1 MVDRGTIQRGPGLM
15 LRMRVVMRSA
25 WIQST
30 LNYEGMQNLGRLF
43 ALIPVAKWLLLSR
56 DEMTGFTTRHL
67 SYFNSNP
74 FVATLGLGAL
84 ARIETDSR
92 DAGGPDEGLIERM
105 SMRLSAPLGA
115 VGDKLF
121 WASIR
126 PQAALLGILVAMLW
140 GVWGAVAYVAC
151 FAVWSFIYRW
161 MGFQR
166 GWDLGLSVARAFKDE
181 WLRRPGL
188 WASSMASATAGFVLV
203 VLAGWSSGGDGAP
216 YDIVVFVLTGVS
228 GATWVSGGRRPTWA
242 LVLAMGW
249 VAVVSLLRY
258 LFTS

>member
-1 MVDRGTIQRGPGLM
+1 VI
-15 LRMRVVMRSA
+15 RSA

-43 ALIPVAKWLLLSR
+43 ALVPVARWLRLNR
-56 DEMTGFTTRHL
+56 DEMTSFTTRHL

-84 ARIETDSR
+84 ARIEVDNRET
-92 DAGGPDEGLIERM
+92 GGPEEGLIERM

-126 PQAALLGILVAMLW
+126 PQAALLGILVALFW
-140 GVWGAVAYVAC
+140 GIWGAAAYIAC
-151 FAVWSFIYRW
+151 FAVWSAVYRW
-161 MGFQR
+161 LCFQR
-166 GWDLGLSVARAFKDE
+166 GWDLGLSVARAFKAE
-181 WLRRPGL
+181 WLRKPGL
-188 WASSMASATAGFVLV
+188 KASWIASAVAGFILV
-203 VLAGWSSGGDGAP
+203 VLAGWSTQGDGAP
-216 YDIVVFVLTGVS
+216 YSIVVFILAGVS
-228 GATWVSGGRRPTWA
+228 AAVWVSGERRPTWT

-249 VAVVSLLRY
+249 VAVVSALRY